1 MFPCNP
7 LAHRERPKLY
17 GVLAIPSAIA
27 KFCGKLY
34 FLHLLMKIALEGKF
48 IPNFSESQL
57 DVDSDRYEDDD
68 VTNERHR
75 LYQRGPVEDSLISRN
90 LSKVYTIDSF
100 FLAYRIRVSAYF
112 TWTDNSYLTHVISPR
127 TG

>member
-1 MFPCNP
+1 
-7 LAHRERPKLY
+7 
-17 GVLAIPSAIA
+17 
-27 KFCGKLY
+27 
-34 FLHLLMKIALEGKF
+34 MKIALEGKF

-57 DVDSDRYEDDD
+57 DVDNDRYEDDD

-100 FLAYRIRVSAYF
+100 FLAYRIRVSACF
-112 TWTDNSYLTHVISPR
+112 TWTDSSYLTHVISPR